1 MTASRLLL
9 AMALTFTGCRR
20 AAMPMADVF
29 PETVGSWHRVSL
41 ADLTAAQAPDAAP
54 AAAERIR
61 AAVYEGP
68 GKVEARVYQMTSA
81 AVALD
86 AVQRWAQT
94 SNTVVFESDR
104 FFVVVKWPGG

>member
-1 MTASRLLL
+1 MTGSRFLL
-9 AMALTFTGCRR
+9 AMALTLTGCRR
-20 AAMPMADVF
+20 AAMPMPNVF
-29 PETVGSWHRVSL
+29 PETAGSWHRVSL
-41 ADLTAAQAPDAAP
+41 ADLTAAQAPDPAP
-54 AAAERIR
+54 AVSIERVR

-86 AVQRWAQT
+86 VVQRWAQT

-104 FFVVVKWPGG
+104 FFVAVKIG